1 MADKPMIYI
10 VDDER
15 EVRRS
20 TAFMLKTSGFPVT
33 CFESANELLGA
44 LGRLD
49 AGILLLDIRM
59 PDMDGL
65 TLQKTLSERGVRF
78 PVIIFTGHGDI
89 ASAVKAMQA
98 GAIDFIEKPFE
109 REHLI
114 AAIDIATAHLQSD
127 MTAGSS
133 RQDAKLRLAALTPR
147 EMEVLECLTQGMPNK
162 TIAYDL
168 SISPRTVEVH
178 RANLMKKLGVRSFS
192 DALRIAFAA
201 GVNFQPAGQMV
212 Q

>member
-33 CFESANELLGA
+33 CFESGSELLAA
-44 LGRLD
+44 LGRLEN
-49 AGILLLDIRM
+49 GVLLIDIRM

-65 TLQKTLSERGVRF
+65 TLQSTLRARGVRF

-114 AAIDIATAHLQSD
+114 AAIEIASKHLQAD
-127 MTAGSS
+127 MTAGTSQ
-133 RQDAKLRLAALTPR
+133 QDAKLRLAALTPR
-147 EMEVLECLTQGMPNK
+147 ELEVLECLTQGMPNK

-201 GVNFQPAGQMV
+201 GVNFHPTSQIMQ
-212 Q
+212 